1 MDMEKIGIFYGPE
14 GGNVEK
20 VARMV
25 ADKFGADRADLIP
38 VRDADERIVNKY
50 DRIIFGLSTVGK
62 SNWDSEQKSTDWDLF
77 FPTLKF
83 ADWEDKVTA
92 IFGLGNQIQ
101 YPHHF
106 VDAMGWLY
114 DLLEGLKVPVV
125 GFCPVEGY
133 HFKESEGI
141 RDGQFVGLPVDE
153 DFEHDLTEKRVGD
166 WVQQLKE
173 QHGF

>member
-1 MDMEKIGIFYGPE
+1 MIMKKIGIFYGPE

-20 VARMV
+20 VALLV
-25 ADKFGADRADLIP
+25 AKKIGSDRADLIP
-38 VRDADERIVNKY
+38 VRDADERTVNQY

-62 SNWDSEQKSTDWDLF
+62 SNWDSENKNTDWDLF

-83 ADWEDKVTA
+83 VEWEDKMVA

-114 DLLEGLKVPVV
+114 ELLEGLKVTVV
-125 GFCPVEGY
+125 GSCPVEGY
-133 HFKESEGI
+133 VFKESEAL
-141 RDGQFVGLPVDE
+141 REGQFVGLPLDE
-153 DFEHDLTEKRVGD
+153 DFEQDLTQKRVGD
-166 WVQQLKE
+166 WIRQLKDDY
-173 QHGF
+173 GF